1 MAEKQRKKRRKK
13 KKPLLKFP
21 RMMQKKLIVMFGLIA
36 LMLFGLMGRLM
47 YIERT
52 SGEKYEKIVL
62 SQQEYDSQTIP
73 YQRGDILDSKGTVLA
88 TSIAV
93 YNVILDCYQL
103 TSKDT
108 YIEPTITALTSCFE
122 DITSEELYTYVR
134 EQPMSRYIVLKKRA
148 AYEEIQPFVNLQEEV
163 DEKGKK
169 VNPNIKGVWFE
180 KEYQREYPYNSLAS
194 SVIGFTTSGNEG
206 INGLENYY
214 NDTLNGVDGREYG
227 YLNSDNNFE
236 KTIKPAQ
243 NGSNIVTTID
253 ANIQAIAEKK
263 IKEWNEAYRNTYI
276 DGKEGASNISVIIMD
291 PDNGNILAMA
301 NYPDYDLN
309 NPRNLSAYYT
319 EEAIDAMNDDEK
331 LDILNK
337 LWQNYCVTYTYEPGS
352 TAKAFTIASGLE
364 TGTLYD
370 GETFYCDGSEMFPGD
385 VRVRCTA
392 YYRGGHGVETLEKA
406 LMDSCNDALMQ
417 MSYAIGAD
425 NFIKYQQIFGFGQK
439 TNIDL
444 PGETRTDSL
453 IYTKD
458 TMTKLSL
465 ATNSFG
471 QNFNCTMIQMASAF
485 CSLVNGGYLY
495 QPRLVQKITDEN
507 GNTIEDITPT
517 LLRETV
523 SESTSE
529 LLRKYMQSVVSEGT
543 AKAAKVDGYS
553 MGGKTG
559 TAQKIN
565 SDGQRDD
572 TNYVLSFIGFAP
584 VEKPE
589 LVIYCLVDEP
599 NAEEQAH
606 STFAQNIVREILE
619 EVLPYM
625 NVYRDEESTGINA
638 GLDVTGNNV
647 DETSVAD
654 IANGTITGNL
664 SDDEG
669 TFTVPVTTDDGQA
682 AGDGNTA
689 GDNTTGDGAAAGD
702 DNASGDNQT
711 TGENQTAGD
720 AGTTDDNQTSGDGAA
735 QTQ

>member
-1 MAEKQRKKRRKK
+1 MHIGKLLGAKK
-13 KKPLLKFP
+13 FV
-21 RMMQKKLIVMFGLIA
+21 Q
-36 LMLFGLMGRLM
+36 
-47 YIERT
+47 YQER
-52 SGEKYEKIVL
+52 
-62 SQQEYDSQTIP
+62 
-73 YQRGDILDSKGTVLA
+73 
-88 TSIAV
+88 
-93 YNVILDCYQL
+93 
-103 TSKDT
+103 
-108 YIEPTITALTSCFE
+108 
-122 DITSEELYTYVR
+122 
-134 EQPMSRYIVLKKRA
+134 
-148 AYEEIQPFVNLQEEV
+148 
-163 DEKGKK
+163 
-169 VNPNIKGVWFE
+169 
-180 KEYQREYPYNSLAS
+180 
-194 SVIGFTTSGNEG
+194 
-206 INGLENYY
+206 
-214 NDTLNGVDGREYG
+214 
-227 YLNSDNNFE
+227 
-236 KTIKPAQ
+236 
-243 NGSNIVTTID
+243 
-253 ANIQAIAEKK
+253 
-263 IKEWNEAYRNTYI
+263 
-276 DGKEGASNISVIIMD
+276 
-291 PDNGNILAMA
+291 
-301 NYPDYDLN
+301 
-309 NPRNLSAYYT
+309 
-319 EEAIDAMNDDEK
+319 
-331 LDILNK
+331 
-337 LWQNYCVTYTYEPGS
+337 
-352 TAKAFTIASGLE
+352 
-364 TGTLYD
+364 
-370 GETFYCDGSEMFPGD
+370 
-385 VRVRCTA
+385 
-392 YYRGGHGVETLEKA
+392 
-406 LMDSCNDALMQ
+406 
-417 MSYAIGAD
+417 
-425 NFIKYQQIFGFGQK
+425 FGFGTK
-439 TNIDL
+439 TGIDL
-444 PGETRTDSL
+444 PNETRGLVYGTDMGSS
-453 IYTKD
+453 T
-458 TMTKLSL
+458 L

-682 AGDGNTA
+682 AGDDNTA